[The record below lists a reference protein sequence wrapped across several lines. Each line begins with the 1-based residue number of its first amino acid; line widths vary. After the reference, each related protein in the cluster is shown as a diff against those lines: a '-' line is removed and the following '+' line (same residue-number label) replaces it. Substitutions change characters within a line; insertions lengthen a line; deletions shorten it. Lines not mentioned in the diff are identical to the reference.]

1 MKRQAKFLITLSIIA
16 GILLNIALVAADPPI
31 PPGPPSNPV
40 RSFPAFSLTSLIALG
55 ASLSGLAFKKM
66 RKKGPPE

>member
-1 MKRQAKFLITLSIIA
+1 MKRHVNILITLSLIA
-16 GILLNIALVAADPPI
+16 GILLNIALVAAPPT
-31 PPGPPSNPV
+31 PPPPQSPV